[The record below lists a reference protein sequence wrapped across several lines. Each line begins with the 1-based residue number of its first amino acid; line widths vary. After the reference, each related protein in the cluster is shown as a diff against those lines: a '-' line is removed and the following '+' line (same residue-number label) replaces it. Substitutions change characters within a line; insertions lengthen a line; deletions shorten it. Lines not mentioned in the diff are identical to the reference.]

1 MENEYGF
8 LNYFNNIANIGS
20 NLANTFGNLSNTD
33 ISSKISET
41 KDRASSTISEL
52 FKDSKTKKLEEFQK
66 AKDEYKP
73 SEEQKLL
80 GEREDAGA
88 KPSEMIT
95 GEEAIKS
102 ESKRESDSLDKKLDD
117 INKVIDKFSGDGG
130 VKKLGGSGGFD
141 ASIDINPKPL
151 NLNELF
157 AKDYLTGVIS
167 KPSSTTS
174 RVSLLLEDLAKLKL
188 I

>member
-1 MENEYGF
+1 MEFNFDFSSLRDIGDALKNFGKSTDEKIEDYKKFKEEY
-8 LNYFNNIANIGS
+8 
-20 NLANTFGNLSNTD
+20 
-33 ISSKISET
+33 
-41 KDRASSTISEL
+41 
-52 FKDSKTKKLEEFQK
+52 EEGRT
-66 AKDEYKP
+66 
-73 SEEQKLL
+73 EEQKLL

>member
-1 MENEYGF
+1 MEFNFDFSSLRDIGDALKNFGKSTDQKIEDYKKVKEEY
-8 LNYFNNIANIGS
+8 
-20 NLANTFGNLSNTD
+20 
-33 ISSKISET
+33 
-41 KDRASSTISEL
+41 
-52 FKDSKTKKLEEFQK
+52 EEGRT
-66 AKDEYKP
+66 
-73 SEEQKLL
+73 EEQKLL

>member
-1 MENEYGF
+1 MEFNFDFSSLRDIGDALKNFGKSTDEKIEDYKKVKEEY
-8 LNYFNNIANIGS
+8 
-20 NLANTFGNLSNTD
+20 
-33 ISSKISET
+33 
-41 KDRASSTISEL
+41 
-52 FKDSKTKKLEEFQK
+52 EEGRT
-66 AKDEYKP
+66 
-73 SEEQKLL
+73 EEQKLL

-95 GEEAIKS
+95 GEEAIKI

>member
-1 MENEYGF
+1 MEFNFDFSSLRDIGDALKNFGKSTDEKIEDYKKVKEEY
-8 LNYFNNIANIGS
+8 
-20 NLANTFGNLSNTD
+20 
-33 ISSKISET
+33 
-41 KDRASSTISEL
+41 
-52 FKDSKTKKLEEFQK
+52 EEGRT
-66 AKDEYKP
+66 
-73 SEEQKLL
+73 EEQKLL

-141 ASIDINPKPL
+141 TSIDINPKPL

>member
-1 MENEYGF
+1 MEFNFDFSSLRDIGDALKNFGKSTDEKIEDYKKVKEEY
-8 LNYFNNIANIGS
+8 
-20 NLANTFGNLSNTD
+20 
-33 ISSKISET
+33 
-41 KDRASSTISEL
+41 
-52 FKDSKTKKLEEFQK
+52 EEGRT
-66 AKDEYKP
+66 
-73 SEEQKLL
+73 EEQKLL

-117 INKVIDKFSGDGG
+117 INKLIDKFSGDGG

>member
-1 MENEYGF
+1 MEFNFDFSSLRDIGDALKNFGKSTDKKIEDYKKVKEEY
-8 LNYFNNIANIGS
+8 
-20 NLANTFGNLSNTD
+20 
-33 ISSKISET
+33 
-41 KDRASSTISEL
+41 
-52 FKDSKTKKLEEFQK
+52 EEGRT
-66 AKDEYKP
+66 
-73 SEEQKLL
+73 EEQKLL

-95 GEEAIKS
+95 GEEAIRS

>member
-1 MENEYGF
+1 MEFNFDFSSLKDIGDALKNFGKSTDEKIEDYKKVKEEY
-8 LNYFNNIANIGS
+8 
-20 NLANTFGNLSNTD
+20 
-33 ISSKISET
+33 
-41 KDRASSTISEL
+41 
-52 FKDSKTKKLEEFQK
+52 EEGRT
-66 AKDEYKP
+66 
-73 SEEQKLL
+73 EEQKLL

>member
-1 MENEYGF
+1 MEFNFDFSSLRDIGDALKNFGKSTDEKIEDYKKVKEEY
-8 LNYFNNIANIGS
+8 
-20 NLANTFGNLSNTD
+20 
-33 ISSKISET
+33 
-41 KDRASSTISEL
+41 
-52 FKDSKTKKLEEFQK
+52 EEGRT
-66 AKDEYKP
+66 
-73 SEEQKLL
+73 EEQKLL